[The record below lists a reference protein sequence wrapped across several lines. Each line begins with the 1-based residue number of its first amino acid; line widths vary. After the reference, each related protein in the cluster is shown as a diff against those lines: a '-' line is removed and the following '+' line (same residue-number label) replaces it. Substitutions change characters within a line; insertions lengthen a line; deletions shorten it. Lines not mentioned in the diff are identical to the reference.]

1 MKGEVIREK
10 AHIWVQGN
18 FPGLD
23 DGTKAMMV
31 IAYMSGYLEAMD
43 EAIDNI
49 KEVTYD

>member
-1 MKGEVIREK
+1 MKGDEIREK
-10 AHIWVQGN
+10 AHIWVQDN

-43 EAIDNI
+43 EAIR
-49 KEVTYD
+49 